1 MFSGGKDNALIGKIN
16 KKIRLKMVVFT
27 TARFLKNLLTV

>member
-1 MFSGGKDNALIGKIN
+1 MFSGGKDNALIDKIN

-27 TARFLKNLLTV
+27 TACFWKIPLTV